1 MLICYKST
9 DDLVT
14 ASPINIADHCRC
26 SRLSVMCPQFIV
38 ALSFLVCA
46 YAYVAD
52 ELQGAV
58 PNLDFRA
65 SEDVF
70 KPAASPT
77 SKDDVSTESNTE
89 FWHGFLG
96 AISVIIVSELG
107 DKTFFIAAIL
117 AMRHSR
123 LVVFGGAIAALSIMT
138 VLSAG
143 LGFVTT
149 VIPRVYTHYLS
160 IALFVF
166 FGVRMIREA
175 YYMQPDEGM
184 DEYEEVQKSL
194 TRKETD
200 DIASQARDSVV
211 SMEAGAT
218 AVSFRRR
225 VRLFLSKVFFQ
236 ALTLTFV
243 AEWGDRSQIAT
254 IILAAREDP
263 VAVSLGAILGHSL
276 CTLLAV
282 IGGRLVAQW
291 ISVRTVTFIGGV
303 VFLVFAVSSLYLGSG
318 EKSLRSL

>member
-1 MLICYKST
+1 MY
-9 DDLVT
+9 
-14 ASPINIADHCRC
+14 
-26 SRLSVMCPQFIV
+26 PQFIV
-38 ALSFLVCA
+38 ALSFLVGA

-52 ELQGAV
+52 QLQGAV
-58 PNLDFRA
+58 PNLDFRT

-77 SKDDVSTESNTE
+77 SKDDISTESNTE

-194 TRKETD
+194 TRKEMD
-200 DIASQARDSVV
+200 DSANQARDSVV
-211 SMEAGAT
+211 NMEAGST
-218 AVSFRRR
+218 SVSFRRR
-225 VRLFLSKVFFQ
+225 MRLFLSKVFFQ

>member
-1 MLICYKST
+1 MCPQLIVVLS
-9 DDLVT
+9 LVT
-14 ASPINIADHCRC
+14 A
-26 SRLSVMCPQFIV
+26 
-38 ALSFLVCA
+38 A
-46 YAYVAD
+46 YAYVAGQ
-52 ELQGAV
+52 LQGAV
-58 PNLDFRA
+58 PNFDFRP
-65 SEDVF
+65 SEDIF
-70 KPAASPT
+70 KPAAISTP
-77 SKDDVSTESNTE
+77 SVALAAVSHTE

-123 LVVFGGAIAALSIMT
+123 VVVFAGAISALAIMT
-138 VLSAG
+138 VLSAA
-143 LGFVTT
+143 LGFATT

-160 IALFVF
+160 IILFVF

-175 YYMQPDEGM
+175 YYMPRDEGV
-184 DEYEEVQKSL
+184 DEYEEVQKTL
-194 TRKETD
+194 TKRELD
-200 DIASQARDSVV
+200 ESAAQARDSMAN
-211 SMEAGAT
+211 MESGMTSAT
-218 AVSFRRR
+218 IRRR
-225 VRLFLSKVFFQ
+225 VHRFLSKIFFQ

-291 ISVRTVTFIGGV
+291 ISVRTVTFIGGI

>member
-1 MLICYKST
+1 MISTVACHCHLMHQLIVVLT
-9 DDLVT
+9 LL
-14 ASPINIADHCRC
+14 A
-26 SRLSVMCPQFIV
+26 
-38 ALSFLVCA
+38 CA

-65 SEDVF
+65 SHDVV
-70 KPAASPT
+70 KMAATAIPRAVQPHMET
-77 SKDDVSTESNTE
+77 NTE

-123 LVVFGGAIAALSIMT
+123 LVIFAGAITALAVMT
-138 VLSAG
+138 VLSAA
-143 LGFVTT
+143 LGFATT
-149 VIPRVYTHYLS
+149 VIPRIYTHYLS

-166 FGVRMIREA
+166 FGVRMIKEA
-175 YYMQPDEGM
+175 YYMAPDEGM
-184 DEYEEVQKSL
+184 DEYEEVQKSI
-194 TRKETD
+194 TKKEMED
-200 DIASQARDSVV
+200 SDQPRDSVV
-211 SMEAGAT
+211 NMEAGVSV
-218 AVSFRRR
+218 VSFRRR
-225 VRLFLSKVFFQ
+225 LSSFLSKIFFQ

-263 VAVSLGAILGHSL
+263 VAVSLGAVLGHSL

-282 IGGRLVAQW
+282 IGGRIVAQW
-291 ISVRTVTFIGGV
+291 ISVRTVTFIGGI
-303 VFLVFAVSSLYLGSG
+303 VFLVFAVSSLYLGTG
-318 EKSLRSL
+318 EESLKSL

>member
-1 MLICYKST
+1 MY
-9 DDLVT
+9 
-14 ASPINIADHCRC
+14 
-26 SRLSVMCPQFIV
+26 PQLIV
-38 ALSFLVCA
+38 ALSLLVGAC
-46 YAYVAD
+46 AYVAD
-52 ELQGAV
+52 QLQGAA
-58 PNLDFRA
+58 PNLEFHA

-70 KPAASPT
+70 KPAATPT
-77 SKDDVSTESNTE
+77 SGADVSPEANTE
-89 FWHGFLG
+89 FWHGFIG

-149 VIPRVYTHYLS
+149 VIPRIYTHYLS
-160 IALFVF
+160 IGLFVF
-166 FGVRMIREA
+166 FGVRMIKEA
-175 YYMQPDEGM
+175 YYMPADEGM

-194 TRKETD
+194 SKKEMD
-200 DIASQARDSVV
+200 DSASQARDSVV
-211 SMEAGAT
+211 NMEAGSSS
-218 AVSFRRR
+218 VSFRWRL
-225 VRLFLSKVFFQ
+225 RLFLSQVFFQ

-318 EKSLRSL
+318 EKALRSL